1 MAPVSEYTVHAKRAG
16 KYWEL
21 HVDGVG
27 VTQARNLQRDADEMI
42 RHYVSMMTGEKV
54 DTVTYNLLP
63 EVGGS
68 LDSEA
73 AKARAAARDAEAALN
88 ISAKLNRK
96 AARDL
101 RAAGLSG
108 RDAATV
114 LGLTPQ
120 RVSQLINR
128 S

>member
-1 MAPVSEYTVHAKRAG
+1 MSEYTVHAKRAG

-120 RVSQLINR
+120 RVSQLIN
-128 S
+128 SS